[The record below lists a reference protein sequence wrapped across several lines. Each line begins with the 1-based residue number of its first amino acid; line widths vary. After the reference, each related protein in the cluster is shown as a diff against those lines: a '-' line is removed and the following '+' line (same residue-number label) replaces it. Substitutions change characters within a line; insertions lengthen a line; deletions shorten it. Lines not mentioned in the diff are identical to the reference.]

1 MIQLE
6 APADNARVVHLEKVA
21 KANCRNAYPR
31 AKQGLVDLE
40 LATSVMTLGG
50 LMNFMEHHV
59 VCLPE
64 RVRRLLSHYGAVGGM
79 SAGTNWRDQTTDST
93 NLIYVTV
100 WEQWKREEQQDQ
112 FHTCRSITNLNTAG
126 NLVELLMGV
135 GFIHCHHPKE
145 KPLDALQVTQQHHDQ
160 ARGFVSRCGST
171 IAQWVPIVER
181 AIKGMESVWKAC
193 PWIQTT
199 NWAYDRQLMQCH
211 VEALRLGF
219 MSGKPFFHRGVFPV
233 ISFHTYPDNIR
244 VEPEDELQPQFLS
257 VRVLSV
263 MD

>member
-6 APADNARVVHLEKVA
+6 APADNADLEEVA
-21 KANCRNAYPR
+21 KEYCRNAYPA
-31 AKQGLVDLE
+31 AKQGLVDLK

-64 RVRRLLSHYGAVGGM
+64 RVRRLLSHYGAVSGL
-79 SAGTNWRDQTTDST
+79 SAGHNWMHQSHDAM
-93 NLIYVTV
+93 NIIYSTV
-100 WEQWKREEQQDQ
+100 WERWKGEEQWEQ
-112 FHTCRSITNLNTAG
+112 FHMCRSITNWNTAG

-135 GFIHCHHPKE
+135 GFIHCHHPE
-145 KPLDALQVTQQHHDQ
+145 GQRLDALWVTEPQHEQ
-160 ARGFVSRCGST
+160 AQDFVCHCGST

-181 AIKGMESVWKAC
+181 AIKGMERVWSAC

-233 ISFHTYPDNIR
+233 ISFHTYPDDIR
-244 VEPEDELQPQFLS
+244 VELEDELQPQFLS
-257 VRVLSV
+257 VMVLSV

>member
-6 APADNARVVHLEKVA
+6 APADNAHLEEVA
-21 KANCRNAYPR
+21 KANCRNAYPA
-31 AKQGLVDLE
+31 AKQGLVDLK

-79 SAGTNWRDQTTDST
+79 SAGTNWRDQSTDST
-93 NLIYVTV
+93 NLIYATV
-100 WEQWKREEQQDQ
+100 WEHWKREEQQEQ
-112 FHTCRSITNLNTAG
+112 FHTCRSITNWNTAG

-135 GFIHCHHPKE
+135 GFIYCHHPE
-145 KPLDALQVTQQHHDQ
+145 GKPLDALSVTQKHHDQ
-160 ARGFVSRCGST
+160 AQDFVCRCGST
-171 IAQWVPIVER
+171 IAQWVPIAER
-181 AIKGMESVWKAC
+181 AIKGMESVWNAC

-219 MSGKPFFHRGVFPV
+219 MPGKPFFHRGVFPV

-244 VEPEDELQPQFLS
+244 VELEDELQPQFLS
-257 VRVLSV
+257 VMVLSV